1 MFILINI
8 ASCSHVVITNQLVID
23 FNNGQEIDVGYR
35 RTFRKISNDEI
46 YGWTSDTVDDVA
58 EEYSGVEPVLILV
71 GYILMIL
78 YCGATF
84 LYFDWVRSHVS
95 VGLVSSNFIMS
106 HILFKFTFMIYHT
119 GYY

>member
-1 MFILINI
+1 MLILGDI
-8 ASCSHVVITNQLVID
+8 ASCSHVVIINQLVID
-23 FNNGQEIDVGYR
+23 FNNGHEIDVGYS
-35 RTFRKISNDEI
+35 RTFRKMTSDEI

-58 EEYSGVEPVLILV
+58 EEYSGVQPVLILV

-106 HILFKFTFMIYHT
+106 RTPFKFAFVIYHP

>member
-1 MFILINI
+1 M
-8 ASCSHVVITNQLVID
+8 ID